1 MILFARVFV
10 LSLMACM
17 AVFGPP
23 ALAADASGWV
33 EGHRSRVRLI
43 AGEAAARER
52 WAGIE
57 IALDPGF
64 KTYWR
69 NPGESG
75 LPPSFDWSRS
85 ANVETIEL
93 LWPAPTRLKDGGGVF
108 YGYAGGVVFPVRVI
122 PRDPNKPVRLTLTI
136 DYGVCK
142 DICIP
147 AQADLSLDLAVQSE
161 DSFAALIRQTR
172 ARVPRRQALGA
183 EGDLSILGV
192 EPVRG
197 GGKPQVKVSVRAP
210 AGMAPHLFAEGP
222 DGWFLATSEAMIPAT
237 TDTAN
242 KSGAFL
248 VEIDPP
254 PNGGA
259 GAVPLRL
266 TLVAGDRAVE
276 TVASLDA
283 SQMSR

>member
-1 MILFARVFV
+1 MALCYAADTACPSLYGWAHAIVDGRAGRKYVKGSPHLAFGSMILFARVFV

-33 EGHRSRVRLI
+33 EGHRSRIRLI

-108 YGYAGGVVFPVRVI
+108 YGYAGGFVFPVRVI

-142 DICIP
+142 DI
-147 AQADLSLDLAVQSE
+147 
-161 DSFAALIRQTR
+161 
-172 ARVPRRQALGA
+172 
-183 EGDLSILGV
+183 
-192 EPVRG
+192 
-197 GGKPQVKVSVRAP
+197 
-210 AGMAPHLFAEGP
+210 
-222 DGWFLATSEAMIPAT
+222 
-237 TDTAN
+237 
-242 KSGAFL
+242 
-248 VEIDPP
+248 
-254 PNGGA
+254 
-259 GAVPLRL
+259 
-266 TLVAGDRAVE
+266 
-276 TVASLDA
+276 
-283 SQMSR
+283 